1 MYKVIIKSVFCL
13 FFIIVVSCE
22 CVYSQSIPKKYT
34 LEDVITLAHVQSPD
48 AFVAKHKYRSNY
60 WEYKSFKASFLPQLN
75 LDATIPSLNRNLS
88 KITMQD
94 GSDMFL
100 RRSLANSS
108 MGLSLSK
115 IVGFTGGQ
123 LFVKSDLQRIDNFS
137 DTTKQYMTTP
147 ISVGFNQPLFS
158 YNPYKWSKKIEPL
171 KYQEAEKQFMEDME
185 NVSISAT
192 NVFFD
197 LLLAQITI
205 EVSKINQANNDTL
218 FKIAKGRFNLG
229 KIAENEL
236 LQLELS
242 LLNSNSQLEQ
252 AKIDYEARL
261 FKFKSFLGIKEVDK
275 IEIVP
280 PTNVPGLKIEVQ
292 KALVEAK
299 QNRAQIVSFER
310 QIIEAQSG
318 INQAKAENR
327 FNVNLFA
334 MYGLSQSAYDD
345 LSAAYKNPQDMQ
357 QLTVGVQVPIL
368 NWGVGKG
375 KVKMAQS
382 KMELTKTTVEQ
393 ALTDFEQEIFLSVM
407 GFNMQQSQLFIASKA
422 DTIGQKR
429 YFVTKQRYLIGKIAI
444 TELNIAS
451 AEKDLAKQSYVA
463 ALRNFWKGFYEIRKL
478 TLFDFVENKQITI
491 DFETLK

>member
-1 MYKVIIKSVFCL
+1 
-13 FFIIVVSCE
+13 
-22 CVYSQSIPKKYT
+22 
-34 LEDVITLAHVQSPD
+34 
-48 AFVAKHKYRSNY
+48 
-60 WEYKSFKASFLPQLN
+60 
-75 LDATIPSLNRNLS
+75 
-88 KITMQD
+88 MQD

-171 KYQEAEKQFMEDME
+171 KYQEAEKQFIEDME
-185 NVSISAT
+185 NVSIAAT

-205 EVSKINQANNDTL
+205 EVSKTNQANNDTL